1 MSVFEIGKDR
11 YRVQVRRKGFPTYD
25 QVFSSRE
32 QAEAAQVHVLG
43 EQKLVLKPGDITL
56 NDAWERY
63 RDSVDFSSKSD
74 STQKTEITR
83 IKPVLAVLGEYSL
96 LALQEAPR
104 LIYDYIDHRS
114 RVVSQ
119 KTRKTI
125 SGSSLRLEI
134 AALSAVAMW
143 AQRRKYI
150 IKNFV
155 RDVAR
160 PGLAKRK
167 RRVPAVELGSLELTA
182 IDFDEPRLAEAARFL
197 LQLRYLG
204 CRPGELA
211 RLLRADIRFNNK
223 DVTLRDTKFKHEDR
237 LVHMTPNATKWLQ
250 SQYTHAKE
258 STAADSPYLFST
270 RSRKKDDGD
279 NVWVP
284 YNYSNGIKLLR
295 DEGVLPADFHAHA
308 MRREYISRAIESGL
322 PYATIRKQTGH
333 HSTQAIEIY
342 DEGLST
348 APEIRDALD
357 AHEKSL
363 NVEQFKG
370 LLEAQ
375 GFSKEAVQKILASI
389 EGEKK
394 NSPITRTF
402 ANAESVAIGKQKKRG
417 G

>member
-25 QVFSSRE
+25 QVFANRKL
-32 QAEAAQVHVLG
+32 AEAAQTKVLG
-43 EQKLVLKPGDITL
+43 EQTQMLSPGDLTL
-56 NDAWERY
+56 SEAWERY
-63 RDSVDFSSKSD
+63 RDSVDFSRKSD
-74 STQKTEITR
+74 STQKTELTR
-83 IKPVLAVLGEYSL
+83 IKPVLAALGEYSL
-96 LALQEAPR
+96 LTLQEAPR
-104 LIYDYIDHRS
+104 LIYDYVDRRS
-114 RVVSQ
+114 KVVSQ

-125 SGSSLRLEI
+125 SSSSVRLEL

-167 RRVPAVELGSLELTA
+167 RRVPPVELGKLELTA
-182 IDFDEPRLAEAARFL
+182 LSFDEPKLAEAARFL
-197 LQLRYLG
+197 LLLRFLG

-211 RLLRADIRFNNK
+211 KLLSAEIRFSK
-223 DVTLRDTKFKHEDR
+223 LDVTFKDTKFKHEDR
-237 LVHMTPNATKWLQ
+237 LVHVTPNATKWLQ
-250 SQYTHAKE
+250 AQLTHAKE
-258 STAADSPYLFST
+258 SAPDSPYIFST
-270 RSRKKDDGD
+270 RSRKKDDGND
-279 NVWVP
+279 VWVP
-284 YNYSNGIKLLR
+284 YNYSYGYGIKMLR
-295 DEGVLPADFHAHA
+295 GEAVLPADFHAHA

-357 AHEKSL
+357 KHEKSL
-363 NVEQFKG
+363 HLEQFEG
-370 LLEAQ
+370 MLEAQ
-375 GFSKEAVQKILASI
+375 GLSKETVQKIMASLD
-389 EGEKK
+389 GEKK
-394 NSPITRTF
+394 SPITRGY
-402 ANAESVAIGKQKKRG
+402 ANAEAVSIGKQKKR
-417 G
+417 

>member
-11 YRVQVRRKGFPTYD
+11 YRVQVRRKGFPAYD
-25 QVFSSRE
+25 KMFSSRE
-32 QAEAAQVHVLG
+32 QAEAAQADVLG

-63 RDSVDFSSKSD
+63 RDSVDFSRKSD

-104 LIYDYIDHRS
+104 FIYDYIDHRS
-114 RVVSQ
+114 KAVSQ

-167 RRVPAVELGSLELTA
+167 RRVPAVELGKLELTA
-182 IDFDEPRLAEAARFL
+182 MDFDEPRLAEAARFL
-197 LQLRYLG
+197 LLLRYLG
-204 CRPGELA
+204 CRPGELS
-211 RLLRADIRFNNK
+211 RLLKADIRFNEQ
-223 DVTLRDTKFKHEDR
+223 DVTLKDTKYQHEDR
-237 LVHMTPNATKWLQ
+237 LVHMTPNATKWLGA
-250 SQYTHAKE
+250 QYTHAKE

-270 RSRKKDDGD
+270 RSRKKDDDGD

-348 APEIRDALD
+348 APEIRNALD

-363 NVEQFKG
+363 NVENFKG
-370 LLEAQ
+370 LLEAH
-375 GFSKEAVQKILASI
+375 GLSKVWVQKILANI

-402 ANAESVAIGKQKKRG
+402 ANGESVSIGKKKQG
-417 G
+417 